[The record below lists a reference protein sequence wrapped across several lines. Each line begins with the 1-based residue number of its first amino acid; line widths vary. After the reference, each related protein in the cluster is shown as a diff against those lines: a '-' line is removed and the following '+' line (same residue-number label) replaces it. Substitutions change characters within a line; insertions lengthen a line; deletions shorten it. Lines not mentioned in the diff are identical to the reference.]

1 MGIWENI
8 VGTVKSMAGISDNYD
23 ADDEMEME
31 VDEPHFESK
40 PAPRRS
46 KIIPIG
52 TGSSAQESIGIIII
66 NSFSE
71 TQAIT
76 RELKARR
83 PVIFSV
89 DALDYAEA
97 RRVVDYVSGTIYG
110 IDGDIKKVQEKSS
123 IFIATPS
130 HISIEA
136 ITKTNEKMREVVGV
150 DVAL

>member
-1 MGIWENI
+1 MWIWENI